1 MKKAF
6 PPKTPTEVWHA
17 LKPWGIFIVAFLF
30 LRYTGALSGM
40 SYLTSSAL
48 MKTGMMDIR
57 PEAPSVAKKF
67 DYNFNLKD
75 LEGNV
80 VDVNDF
86 KGKTIFLNIWATWCG
101 PCRVEMPSIQNLYS
115 KVNQENVR
123 FVMLAVDRREDF
135 EKVKN
140 FISEK
145 KYTFPV
151 YTPASSL
158 PDQLQVGTIPTTF
171 VINPEGKIVSKEVGA
186 GNYDT
191 PEFKDFLEN
200 LLKP

>member
-30 LRYTGALSGM
+30 LRYTGTLSGM

-86 KGKTIFLNIWATWCG
+86 KGKTIFLGRTQI
-101 PCRVEMPSIQNLYS
+101 L
-115 KVNQENVR
+115 
-123 FVMLAVDRREDF
+123 
-135 EKVKN
+135 
-140 FISEK
+140 
-145 KYTFPV
+145 
-151 YTPASSL
+151 
-158 PDQLQVGTIPTTF
+158 
-171 VINPEGKIVSKEVGA
+171 
-186 GNYDT
+186 
-191 PEFKDFLEN
+191 
-200 LLKP
+200 